1 MTESGKVHS
10 NFTSNYY
17 SELSGDCQVSIF
29 TELWRLSV
37 AFCVTLW
44 HMSIRAGVVVSVTF
58 HQVDNAPHAEAGT
71 DGDHQGL
78 ENRNSRAK
86 EFHNLFVG
94 TFDGDEIGSYSSHKT
109 RISACSPNGPAF
121 RFPLSLF
128 FIGGVLV
135 CAGRICGRCPR
146 RIGSSHIFLL
156 LKRKDRLVSRRSN
169 G

>member
-1 MTESGKVHS
+1 
-10 NFTSNYY
+10 
-17 SELSGDCQVSIF
+17 
-29 TELWRLSV
+29 
-37 AFCVTLW
+37 
-44 HMSIRAGVVVSVTF
+44 MSICTRVVVSVTF

-135 CAGRICGRCPR
+135 LCLQSMQAVPAP
-146 RIGSSHIFLL
+146 
-156 LKRKDRLVSRRSN
+156 DR
-169 G
+169 

>member
-1 MTESGKVHS
+1 MDS
-10 NFTSNYY
+10 NFLAYLVPSYRLPTTP
-17 SELSGDCQVSIF
+17 SGLCFSFLILLQLLGHQV
-29 TELWRLSV
+29 LHAL
-37 AFCVTLW
+37 AF
-44 HMSIRAGVVVSVTF
+44 RAGVVRAITF
-58 HQVDNAPHAEAGT
+58 QQVDAAPHAEAGT